1 LLSNVGKEFKCNVK
15 HDACRLVAG
24 EEKQTE
30 QGGKNEMCAVC
41 GGAVVESHGWQKG
54 NAPQLLRHAVL
65 PLPVHAGRQ
74 GVAFVSRPCRDRERE
89 ATGQARPY
97 SSPFSKREKTFL

>member
-1 LLSNVGKEFKCNVK
+1 MQCKAGTAWCM
-15 HDACRLVAG
+15 LVVG
-24 EEKQTE
+24 EERETE

-41 GGAVVESHGWQKG
+41 GGAAVESHGWQKG

-74 GVAFVSRPCRDRERE
+74 GVAFVSRP
-89 ATGQARPY
+89 
-97 SSPFSKREKTFL
+97 